1 MILRFFC
8 HLSVYIR
15 NNHYKIFVNQTT
27 NSIFSQIYCYVCS
40 YYDKVHILHIDRYL
54 FCVWSR
60 LYRFYR
66 RNCRTSRRSYCHLCI
81 TICRRHSLFNDE
93 TAESKVCDAILPH
106 SSFSRELSSSKILK
120 LKLQTA
126 IRLLNAS
133 LFHQSERGDTYPD
146 FNHNFIKY
154 SSGYYVYSLEHI
166 LIQLS
171 DSTLLY

>member
-1 MILRFFC
+1 MIKYIFCILIGIFF
-8 HLSVYIR
+8 VYGAGYTASIEETAELPAEVTAT
-15 NNHYKIFVNQTT
+15 FV
-27 NSIFSQIYCYVCS
+27 SQYAG
-40 YYDKVHILHIDRYL
+40 D
-54 FCVWSR
+54 
-60 LYRFYR
+60 
-66 RNCRTSRRSYCHLCI
+66 
-81 TICRRHSLFNDE
+81 HSLFNDE

-154 SSGYYVYSLEHI
+154 SSGYYVDSLEHI
-166 LIQLS
+166 LI
-171 DSTLLY
+171 